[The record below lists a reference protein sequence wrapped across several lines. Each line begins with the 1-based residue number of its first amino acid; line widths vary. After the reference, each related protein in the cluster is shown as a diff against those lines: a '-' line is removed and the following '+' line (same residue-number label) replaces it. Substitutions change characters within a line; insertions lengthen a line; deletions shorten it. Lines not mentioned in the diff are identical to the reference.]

1 MTTAI
6 WWLRRDLRLADNP
19 ALAHALSYAGRVV
32 PVFIL
37 DDRLLNSPYSGA
49 RRISFLLEGLRRLND
64 DLRARGNRLI
74 IRQWKP
80 TRPAERRVN
89 ASRVFA
95 CNRIARPSPRG
106 AIILWRNTYRSR

>member
-19 ALAHALSYAGRVV
+19 ALARALSYAGSVV

-64 DLRARGNRLI
+64 DLRARGSRLI
-74 IRQWKP
+74 IRLPGRKP
-80 TRPAERRVN
+80 N
-89 ASRVFA
+89 
-95 CNRIARPSPRG
+95 SPG
-106 AIILWRNTYRSR
+106 